1 MMPTNMKRKLADI
14 VALMPGR
21 RTFKTEAARAT
32 TRKHTYRNKSSE
44 CQRKIAYGKS
54 GSPPMS
60 WVKMNVTAGTP
71 SDCKS
76 SQVMLQK
83 FSLFVTSTR
92 ALALYYPNANV
103 LSPDDGTPEPSDQT
117 GSKAV
122 HHTVKWIGSI
132 TAQVQT

>member
-71 SDCKS
+71 SDYKS
-76 SQVMLQK
+76 SQVVHQK
-83 FSLFVTSTR
+83 SSLFATSTND
-92 ALALYYPNANV
+92 LTLYFPGAKV
-103 LSPDDGTPEPSDQT
+103 LSPWRCAELCEQPVSRQATNRFVR
-117 GSKAV
+117 A
-122 HHTVKWIGSI
+122 
-132 TAQVQT
+132 AR